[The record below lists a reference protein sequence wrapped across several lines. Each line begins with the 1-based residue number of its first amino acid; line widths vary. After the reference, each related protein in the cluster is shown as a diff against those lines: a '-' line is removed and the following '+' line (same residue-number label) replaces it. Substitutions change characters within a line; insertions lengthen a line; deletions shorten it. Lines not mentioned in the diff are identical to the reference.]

1 MKLIPILTLSL
12 LFALPA
18 NAQETA
24 QSNSNPTPEPIDVP
38 PPPPLP
44 PKALPADDLSIP
56 TVTIRRED
64 GQIVEEY
71 RINGALT
78 MVKVTPK
85 RGPVYY
91 LMDTTGDGD
100 LETKWYENEGGIKP
114 VYYKIFEWK

>member
-1 MKLIPILTLSL
+1 MKLTLVLILGL
-12 LFALPA
+12 LFGLPA
-18 NAQETA
+18 NAQGPDQPPA
-24 QSNSNPTPEPIDVP
+24 DPVDAP

-44 PKALPADDLSIP
+44 PKAVPSDDLSIP

-64 GQIVEEY
+64 GQVVEEY

-85 RGPVYY
+85 KGPVYY

-100 LETKWYENEGGIKP
+100 LETRWYENEGGIKP

>member
-1 MKLIPILTLSL
+1 MKLTNALFLSL

-18 NAQETA
+18 IAQETDPPTA
-24 QSNSNPTPEPIDVP
+24 NSAAETIDVP

-44 PKALPADDLSIP
+44 PKAIPPDDLAIP

-64 GQIVEEY
+64 GQIFEEY
-71 RINGALT
+71 RVNGALT
-78 MVKVTPK
+78 MIRVTPK
-85 RGPVYY
+85 KGLTYY

-114 VYYKIFEWK
+114 VYYKIFEWN

>member
-1 MKLIPILTLSL
+1 MKLTLVLILGL
-12 LFALPA
+12 LFGLPA
-18 NAQETA
+18 NAQGTDQPPA
-24 QSNSNPTPEPIDVP
+24 DPVDAP

-44 PKALPADDLSIP
+44 PKAVPSDDLSIP

-64 GQIVEEY
+64 GQVVEEY

-85 RGPVYY
+85 KGPVYY

-100 LETKWYENEGGIKP
+100 LETRWYENEGGIKP